1 LLAETEPERDSTRLL
16 LARLLRGCAA
26 GDREAFAEL
35 YRQTAPQLFGVA
47 LRILRQKERAED
59 VLQESF
65 VAIWQRAADY
75 DAAKGA
81 PMTWLMT
88 ILRNRAIDA
97 LRRGASHPDQSAEPE
112 SVLLEI
118 PAGAADSA
126 DRGMALRALQDCLAE
141 LERPQRH
148 AMLMVYA
155 YGLTQEELAARM
167 ATPLGT
173 VKSWIRRSLMRL
185 KKCLDG

>member
-1 LLAETEPERDSTRLL
+1 MPADEPEPDAGRQQLTRV
-16 LARLLRGCAA
+16 LRGTAI
-26 GDREAFAEL
+26 GDRTAFAEL
-35 YRQTAPQLFGVA
+35 YRLTAPQLFGVA

-75 DAAKGA
+75 NAAKGA
-81 PMTWLMT
+81 PMTWLVT

-97 LRRGASHPDQSAEPE
+97 LRRSGRHPDHSAEPE
-112 SVLLEI
+112 SVLLDI
-118 PAGAADSA
+118 PAGAADSS
-126 DRGMALRALQDCLAE
+126 DRATALRALQDCLAE
-141 LERPQRH
+141 LEAPQRR

-155 YGLTQEELAARM
+155 YGFTQEELAARM